1 MLSVWQYGIL
11 SVLKKAAR
19 NVSAVPIAD
28 ALLKKAD
35 ARVNVL
41 VVLLNLN
48 NILRI
53 YPPMIS

>member
-1 MLSVWQYGIL
+1 M